1 MIVSVDGEEA
11 FEKIQHLCVIKTL
24 NKLGI
29 GGTGVHAHSLSHVR
43 LLGPHRTV
51 VH

>member
-1 MIVSVDGEEA
+1 MIISVDGEEA

-24 NKLGI
+24 NESGV
-29 GGTGVHAHSLSHVR
+29 GGTGVHAQSLRHVR
-43 LLGPHRTV
+43 LLGPHQTE

>member
-1 MIVSVDGEEA
+1 MIIPVDGEEA

-24 NKLGI
+24 NKSGV
-29 GGTGVHAHSLSHVR
+29 GGTGVHAQSLRHVR
-43 LLGPHRTV
+43 LLGPHQTE